1 VICGAGLRRARS
13 AGHRRSVPSAKRY
26 RLRYPAG
33 QIRRA
38 RVILLQVEHNADGL
52 LADPPDQLRPFIRD
66 GRITAVPAKRD
77 RRRLLLDQVA
87 QAFEPG
93 RKYSEAAVDEVLKAI
108 FDDHCA
114 LRRYLVDEAFMSR
127 NAAGLYWR
135 AGGTVT

>member
-1 VICGAGLRRARS
+1 MG
-13 AGHRRSVPSAKRY
+13 Y
-26 RLRYPAG
+26 
-33 QIRRA
+33 
-38 RVILLQVEHNADGL
+38 NADGL
-52 LADPPDQLRPFIRD
+52 LADPPEALRAFVRD
-66 GRITAVPAKRD
+66 GRIIAVPAKRT

-93 RKYSEAAVDEVLKAI
+93 RKYPEAAVNEVLMAI

-135 AGGTVT
+135 AGGTVY